1 MAVTTWIFIA
11 AMAGLVFYAIRHQ
24 LRKLRERRELQVKH
38 PGEPWMWR
46 PDWADRAVRDEQSIR
61 SGFLWVFGF
70 LWIVMSVPA
79 AFAMWATQT
88 QDRDRVL
95 VIFLA
100 IFPIVGVCVLLAAA
114 YQSLRRRKYGV
125 SLCRLNHL
133 PVPLGSTFRGEVQA
147 RVHSMP
153 EHGFQT
159 RLTNVRR
166 EVRGSGRNRSTRETV
181 LWQDEQTVGSGAAMP
196 HPEGMRIP
204 MQFAIPADAE
214 PTNDTNPS
222 DSILWRLEVRADV
235 PGIDYIARFTLPV
248 YRVDGAPEADYFPVH
263 NVPAWTPPPYVALQQ
278 TRSGGEEVIVK
289 PVAGFGDWFG
299 YLFFIALWYG
309 ALGLVL
315 HFGAPVWVVVFFGL
329 FGALVIFAAA
339 DLLAGR
345 SVITADRQALTARR
359 GLFGIGRTR
368 TFPASDVEE
377 IVARIGR
384 TTGNIARYN
393 VEARFRSGKARH
405 IAKNLVNRRDAEGV
419 AERIKRALG
428 L

>member
-1 MAVTTWIFIA
+1 MPVTALIFIA
-11 AMAGLVFYAIRHQ
+11 AMAGLAFYAIRHQ
-24 LRKLRERRELQVKH
+24 LRKVRERRELQIKH

-46 PDWADRAVRDEQSIR
+46 ADWADRTVRDEQSIR
-61 SGFLWVFGF
+61 SGFLWMFGF
-70 LWIVMSVPA
+70 LWILMTVPTT
-79 AFAMWATQT
+79 FAMWATR
-88 QDRDRVL
+88 DRDRVML
-95 VIFLA
+95 IFLA

-114 YQSLRRRKYGV
+114 YQTLRRRKYGV
-125 SLCRLNHL
+125 SLCRLNRL

-159 RLTNVRR
+159 RLTCVRR
-166 EVRGSGRNRSTRETV
+166 EVRGSGRNRNTRETV

-204 MQFAIPADAE
+204 IQFAIPIDTEATD
-214 PTNDTNPS
+214 DTNPR

-248 YRVDGAPEADYFPVH
+248 YRVEGAPEADYFPVPH
-263 NVPAWTPPPYVALQQ
+263 LPGWTPPPYVALQQ
-278 TRSGGEEVIVK
+278 TRTGGEEVIVK

-309 ALGLVL
+309 ALALVL
-315 HFGAPVWVVVFFGL
+315 RFGVPLWAVVGFGL
-329 FGALVIFAAA
+329 FGALVLFAAA

-345 SVITADRQALTARR
+345 SVTSADRQALTARR

-393 VEARFRSGKARH
+393 VEARFRSGKRRF
-405 IAKNLVNRRDAEGV
+405 IAKNLMNRRDAEGV
-419 AERIKRALG
+419 AERIKHALG
-428 L
+428 RS